1 MIQPMAFAVGRHI
14 PRQPGFRSFVSSPN
28 TYADVKRADDIR
40 RLEPI
45 RRYAVSTLI
54 STLDPARITAADY
67 LDLSRRARFT
77 IRFPESRAAT
87 GGTFH
92 YRYGSKGG
100 KVPFPPQ
107 STGFLYFNRAPDA
120 APLEGSIRLRVTPD
134 NLPSSFPLGH
144 DLALPSGL
152 PWQLLILQ
160 LATPNKLHYRF
171 CDQLVHDKLVT
182 PDQLAKCRA
191 VLRTRLSSPTTLF
204 RLGQPFPVNFDSYI
218 SLVVV
223 GEKLNVHT
231 LVFRSIFYGL
241 KNGVQCY
248 PWAGSALARFEHS
261 TRPEHVGRRV
271 VHLRILEIT
280 KQVSRQF
287 PEIRL
292 VKPEAGRL
300 LAVHRPESRDSET
313 PWAYDI
319 DTRNNG
325 ASLALRVLWD
335 VSAAAGYFDR
345 LQS

>member
-1 MIQPMAFAVGRHI
+1 M
-14 PRQPGFRSFVSSPN
+14 
-28 TYADVKRADDIR
+28 YAA
-40 RLEPI
+40 
-45 RRYAVSTLI
+45 SNFI
-54 STLDPARITAADY
+54 STLDPARITPADY
-67 LDLSRRARFT
+67 VDPSRRAHFT
-77 IRFPESRAAT
+77 IRFPESGAAT

-107 STGFLYFNRAPDA
+107 SAGFIYFNRTPDA

-152 PWQLLILQ
+152 PWQILLLQ
-160 LATPNKLHYRF
+160 LATPRVLHYRF
-171 CDQLVHDKLVT
+171 CDQLVHDKLVS

-191 VLRTRLSSPTTLF
+191 VLRTRLSSSTTLF

-218 SLVVV
+218 SLAVVD
-223 GEKLNVHT
+223 EKLHT
-231 LVFRSIFYGL
+231 LVFRSIFYGI

-248 PWAGSALARFEHS
+248 SWAGSAIARFEHS
-261 TRPEHVGRRV
+261 TRPEHAGRRV

-280 KQVSRQF
+280 KQVSQKHAS
-287 PEIRL
+287 IRL

-300 LAVHRPESRDSET
+300 LAVHRPGSRDSET
-313 PWAYDI
+313 PWACDI
-319 DTRNNG
+319 DARNNS
-325 ASLALRVLWD
+325 AALALRVLWD